1 MAKFLDLA
9 GLTHFKDKIQEWT
22 DGKFAPSSRKVNN
35 KPLTSDITLTA
46 ADVQAIPASAKGT
59 ANGVASLDEGG
70 KVPAAQLPSYVDDV
84 LEGYLHTDGKFYK
97 EEAHTTVITGEA
109 GKIYV
114 DLKTGKTYRW
124 SSTTFVEISAS
135 LALGETSSTAYPG
148 DKGKAAYDHAQL
160 KTGNP
165 HGTTKTDIGLGNVT
179 NDKQMKGLASGTT
192 DGHVMAFGT
201 DGYTP
206 KDTGFTIG
214 KSVPADAKFT
224 DTTYAPFKGATE
236 AAGGQGLVPA
246 PQAADKAKFL
256 KGDGTWSEVE
266 TQSIDSITNG
276 EIDAIFQ

>member
-1 MAKFLDLA
+1 MAKFLDLS
-9 GLTHFKDKIQEWT
+9 GLTRFKDKIQEWVN
-22 DGKFAPSSRKVNN
+22 GKFIP
-35 KPLTSDITLTA
+35 TSE
-46 ADVQAIPASAKGT
+46 KGA
-59 ANGVASLDEGG
+59 ANGVASLDAAG
-70 KVPAAQLPSYVDDV
+70 KVPTAQLPSYVDDV

-148 DKGKAAYDHAQL
+148 DKGKIAYDHAQL

-165 HGTTKTDIGLGNVT
+165 HGTTKTDIGLGNLT

-192 DGHVMAFGT
+192 DGHVMAFGA

-214 KSVPADAKFT
+214 TSVPVGAKFT
-224 DTTYAPFKGATE
+224 DTTYAVFKGASTI
-236 AAGGQGLVPA
+236 AGTQGLVPA
-246 PQAADKAKFL
+246 PQEADKDKYL
-256 KGDGTWSEVE
+256 KGDGTWGEMS
-266 TQSIDSITNG
+266 QISIESITIS
-276 EIDAIFQ
+276 EIDDLFR